1 MAERQVSSPGSVVKI
16 SNALARASRAVKS
29 VYEPR
34 LVALVASRVRKDDQD
49 FQDYEIL
56 LSELLGGASD
66 GRTRQLVAD
75 VVDGL
80 LGRVLTLSRP
90 NGWVKCNLF
99 SWVEYDGK
107 AGVVRARFDPGLK
120 EHYLNLKSHFTEYSL
135 MEFLCL
141 PSTYSQRLFEVLK
154 SWDDQPECKI
164 TLSDLFEMLDVPP
177 TLQRYP
183 DFRRKVLEKAHK
195 DITGKTSLRYEWEPL
210 KKGRAVESIRFTFG
224 HRAKNAAIKK
234 TAETQKKK
242 SADNNAL
249 LKKAVK
255 CFREKGEKCQSQ
267 KNALCELCLRLVKP
281 ATTSQAEGANT
292 CSHGSAGVQ
301 VGAQSVTVTVAQV
314 QGALMAC
321 GMGRAD
327 AGLFVRMLEGTGK
340 LVEAWAMLPDLK
352 KRFMALPKSKRKGLG
367 QFVRKTLREELY
379 TEN

>member
-1 MAERQVSSPGSVVKI
+1 
-16 SNALARASRAVKS
+16 
-29 VYEPR
+29 
-34 LVALVASRVRKDDQD
+34 
-49 FQDYEIL
+49 
-56 LSELLGGASD
+56 
-66 GRTRQLVAD
+66 
-75 VVDGL
+75 
-80 LGRVLTLSRP
+80 
-90 NGWVKCNLF
+90 
-99 SWVEYDGK
+99 
-107 AGVVRARFDPGLK
+107 
-120 EHYLNLKSHFTEYSL
+120 
-135 MEFLCL
+135 
-141 PSTYSQRLFEVLK
+141 
-154 SWDDQPECKI
+154 
-164 TLSDLFEMLDVPP
+164 
-177 TLQRYP
+177 
-183 DFRRKVLEKAHK
+183 
-195 DITGKTSLRYEWEPL
+195 
-210 KKGRAVESIRFTFG
+210 
-224 HRAKNAAIKK
+224 
-234 TAETQKKK
+234 
-242 SADNNAL
+242 